1 MIYKAPLTIYSA
13 LYVPLALSSQNQP
26 IGARASAAKPI
37 GLCSCKNTSYNTAR
51 PDMILEV
58 KNQRILI
65 YGEFITLYESY
76 SWVNRVGQSIFTG
89 NFYQNRFCHY
99 FGLSVF

>member
-1 MIYKAPLTIYSA
+1 MVSKYIRLWVKLVYKPPLCIYSA
-13 LYVPLALSSQNQP
+13 LYVPLALFSQNQP

-51 PDMILEV
+51 SDMILEV

-65 YGEFITLYESY
+65 YCEFITLYESD
-76 SWVNRVGQSIFTG
+76 SCVNRVG
-89 NFYQNRFCHY
+89 
-99 FGLSVF
+99 